1 MSYDI
6 VFFQKSA
13 DQTWEEALEAN
24 EVRAMKKE
32 PWNSP
37 APEAVHSE
45 WNRIADLLLEC
56 NPGMTKF
63 ISNHSLEMTDES
75 TGLQVSLYESEADIS
90 IPYQHEGDTA
100 QEIMA
105 LARELALIL
114 EKETGLIGYNGQIGR
129 RFLDTPRTSQEAEA
143 LLSSMSR
150 KIHEEDLLQPS
161 KKEARRPWWMFWK
174 R

>member
-6 VFFQKSA
+6 VFLQKST

-24 EVRAMKKE
+24 EIRALTKE
-32 PWNSP
+32 PRNAP
-37 APEAVHSE
+37 ASEAVYSE

-56 NPGMTKF
+56 NPGMSKF
-63 ISNHSLEMTDES
+63 ESINSLEMTDEN
-75 TGLQVSLYESEADIS
+75 TGLQVSLYASEADIS
-90 IPYQHEGDTA
+90 VPYQHAGDTA

-105 LARELALIL
+105 LARKLALIL
-114 EKETGLIGYNGQIGR
+114 EKETGLVGYDGQLGR
-129 RFLDTPRTSQEAEA
+129 RFLDTPRMSQEAGA

-150 KIHEEDLLQPS
+150 KIHEEDLQQLS
-161 KKEARRPWWMFWK
+161 KRETRRPWWMFWK